1 MNKNGEKD
9 LIKMQ
14 HWPSSQV
21 IDRNLNVDRTD
32 SWFPRT
38 QTDTET
44 ESLKH
49 TKSETKTKRSKIE
62 TNYISVILQKATIF
76 ERQ

>member
-1 MNKNGEKD
+1 LNKNGEKD

-14 HWPSSQV
+14 RWPSSFTS
-21 IDRNLNVDRTD
+21 DRPK
-32 SWFPRT
+32 SKT
-38 QTDTET
+38 QTETETESET

-62 TNYISVILQKATIF
+62 TNYIIF
-76 ERQ
+76 Q